1 MAKEKV
7 EPRSNVETAASGAA
21 AILQFEPFLSAGNKA
36 LEAWTA
42 IGTELIEFGMT
53 RVDRGIELGK
63 AMAQSSS
70 LNEAMGLQ
78 AKFAQSMVSDLL
90 GEASKLAGMSTRPMI
105 ESFAAMPKTTRSET
119 PPAEAA
125 A

>member
-7 EPRSNVETAASGAA
+7 EPRGNVETAASGAA

-36 LEAWTA
+36 FEAWTA
-42 IGTELIEFGMT
+42 IGTELIEFGMA

-70 LNEAMGLQ
+70 LNEAMELQ
-78 AKFAQSMVSDLL
+78 AKFAQSMVSDFL
-90 GEASKLAGMSTRPMI
+90 GEASKLADMSARPMI
-105 ESFAAMPKTTRSET
+105 ESFTAMQKTARSEAS
-119 PPAEAA
+119 PASAA
-125 A
+125 E